1 MKQIAKKTLEKDGK
15 GSHPEQELVAADPEQ
30 ALAPPDFIK
39 IEKNLSSLGFFTP
52 SSKKIKNAKAK
63 TITFTRLVDGRKL
76 EARVTIAPAALYGLP
91 ITADQDKYL
100 ALQKIITD
108 LRQQVGEIRNPIGFT
123 SADLLRLLGK
133 RVRTGKNYDDITEWL
148 KRMTLTG
155 IISEGVVYFA
165 GRKSWATDTFH
176 VFERSVSIGQELPGG
191 GVADKNYIWL
201 SEWQLENI
209 NNNHLLPIDYE
220 TYKRLKNHIAK
231 ALVPLL
237 QIWLYA
243 TREDGYFEKRYDEL
257 CQHLDIREYHH
268 PSKIKEKLGP
278 ALNELKA
285 HSYITDWKVE
295 DTSDKKG
302 YKIVFYHGEKF
313 HRDHRRRL
321 AQKGQTAIAARQRLD
336 GENGTWQPG
345 REPDPAL
352 VAELTKRGIADH
364 QARKLLL
371 DVSQTQY
378 MIDQLE
384 WGDYLI
390 AQSAPGKFYN
400 PAGFYVHLIKENIIP
415 PDSFE
420 SNRKKRLSK
429 EAREAQSR
437 ANEEEARLE
446 LAYEEYRKRE
456 LKNHISTN
464 YSEDEY
470 RRLFEVKKK
479 ELLRQYKKQLSNWD
493 ESTLNKLVE
502 SAIDSYIAKIIPLLG
517 FDEFCEQH
525 REQPSLF

>member
-1 MKQIAKKTLEKDGK
+1 MKQSAKKSPEKNGK
-15 GSHPEQELVAADPEQ
+15 GSNSGKELITADQEQ

-52 SSKKIKNAKAK
+52 SSKKIRNAKAK
-63 TITFTRLVDGRKL
+63 TITFTRLVDGKKL

-123 SADLLRLLGK
+123 SAELLRLLGK
-133 RVRTGKNYDDITEWL
+133 RVRTGKNYDDIVEWL

-165 GRKSWATDTFH
+165 GKKSWATDTFH

-191 GVADKNYIWL
+191 GAAEKNYIWL

-257 CQHLDIREYHH
+257 CQHLNVREYYHS
-268 PSKIKEKLGP
+268 SKIKEKFGP

-285 HSYITDWKVE
+285 HSYITDWKIE
-295 DTSDKKG
+295 KTSDKKG

-321 AQKGQTAIAARQRLD
+321 AQKEQTAIASRHRLG
-336 GENGTWQPG
+336 GENDDQRPE
-345 REPDPAL
+345 RAPDPML
-352 VAELTKRGIADH
+352 LAELMKRGIAEP
-364 QARKLLL
+364 QACKLLL
-371 DVSQTQY
+371 SLSQTQY
-378 MIDQLE
+378 MTDQLE
-384 WGDYLI
+384 WGDHLI

-400 PAGFYVHLIKENIIP
+400 PAGFYIHLIKENIIP

-420 SNRKKRLSK
+420 SSRKKRLRQEAK
-429 EAREAQSR
+429 ETHTRVH
-437 ANEEEARLE
+437 EEEARLE
-446 LAYEEYRKRE
+446 LAFEEYRKRE
-456 LKNHISTN
+456 IRNHISTN

-470 RRLFEVKKK
+470 KRLFEVKKK

-493 ESTLNKLVE
+493 EATLNKLVE
-502 SAIDSYIAKIIPLLG
+502 SAIDSYIAKIIPLVG
-517 FDEFCEQH
+517 FNEFCKQH
-525 REQPSLF
+525 HEQPSLF